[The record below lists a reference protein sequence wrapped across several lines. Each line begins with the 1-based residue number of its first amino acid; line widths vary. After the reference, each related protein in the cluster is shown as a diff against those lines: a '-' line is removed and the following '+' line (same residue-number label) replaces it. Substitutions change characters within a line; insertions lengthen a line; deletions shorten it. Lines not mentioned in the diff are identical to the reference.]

1 MQRPYRI
8 FAKAQKQPKSK
19 QKRVSVTVKQNKM
32 PTLQMPKASL
42 KPHTP
47 NFMLPI
53 PTIFSRQSRLCWLPQ
68 KPTEQKNHYKKTV
81 TGQIFAGWW

>member
-1 MQRPYRI
+1 
-8 FAKAQKQPKSK
+8 
-19 QKRVSVTVKQNKM
+19 M

-47 NFMLPI
+47 NFMLSI

-68 KPTEQKNHYKKTV
+68 KPTEQKNHYKKPLPGRYLPV
-81 TGQIFAGWW
+81 GGK

>member
-1 MQRPYRI
+1 
-8 FAKAQKQPKSK
+8 
-19 QKRVSVTVKQNKM
+19 
-32 PTLQMPKASL
+32 MPKASL